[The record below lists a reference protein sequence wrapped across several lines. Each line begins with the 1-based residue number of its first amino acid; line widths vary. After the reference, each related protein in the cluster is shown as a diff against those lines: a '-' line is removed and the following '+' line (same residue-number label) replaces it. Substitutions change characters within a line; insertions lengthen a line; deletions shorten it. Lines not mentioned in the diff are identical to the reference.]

1 MAGYPAPRKETEW
14 GRARLPAQPGLARI
28 WGCLA
33 LKGSGATEGGPRRW
47 GMGRERTAAQAPSS
61 GRRGE
66 LRPAPPLGAAL
77 AAPDA
82 RTRWRC
88 QLRTKDRD
96 SDRRRAPPPG
106 LTPPGAPSPE
116 GRARPWPRTCSNL
129 AARGARGRRPLTCAA
144 IKDRSMVSLL
154 PPALESSLS
163 LPLLSSRPHSWPEK
177 ATQRAGVLET
187 ARHPRQLGGGG
198 RSRARAVPC
207 SGSELSAGGGRVGG
221 LEPGGGAGLGL
232 GGGTGRPST

>member
-33 LKGSGATEGGPRRW
+33 LKGSGATEGGPRRL
-47 GMGRERTAAQAPSS
+47 GMGRETTAAQAPSS

-106 LTPPGAPSPE
+106 LTPPGAPSPGGE
-116 GRARPWPRTCSNL
+116 GETVAPNLLKLGCQRRAWKATPYLCGHKGQIHGVAAAARARVL
-129 AARGARGRRPLTCAA
+129 AVAA
-144 IKDRSMVSLL
+144 AAVQ
-154 PPALESSLS
+154 PPAQLAREGHAA
-163 LPLLSSRPHSWPEK
+163 SR
-177 ATQRAGVLET
+177 
-187 ARHPRQLGGGG
+187 
-198 RSRARAVPC
+198 
-207 SGSELSAGGGRVGG
+207 GS
-221 LEPGGGAGLGL
+221 
-232 GGGTGRPST
+232 